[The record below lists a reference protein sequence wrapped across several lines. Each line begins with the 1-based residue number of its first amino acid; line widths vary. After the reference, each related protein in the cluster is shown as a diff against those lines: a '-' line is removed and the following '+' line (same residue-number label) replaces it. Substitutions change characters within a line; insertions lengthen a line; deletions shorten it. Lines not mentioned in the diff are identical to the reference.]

1 MIKYPFEVYK
11 TVREGH
17 ICWVA
22 KSTRLKGCMGQGTFL
37 SDSLSE
43 LARNEEAWLKAAVAT
58 GVSVP
63 LG

>member
-22 KSTRLKGCMGQGTFL
+22 KSTRLKGCIGQGSFL
-37 SDSLSE
+37 SDSLSD
-43 LARNEEAWLKAAVAT
+43 LARNEEVWMKATLAS
-58 GVSVP
+58 GNSVP
-63 LG
+63 IN